1 MELLISALGSIAI
14 STPIIIVLL
23 IGIALALLRWR
34 RHPRVS
40 LLTLIA
46 SAVMIVSMIGAIFL
60 YAWMPMTMRDR
71 GWTSSQL
78 GAFFAA
84 VRIVNTLVDAAAWSM
99 VLCAIFGWRSQRQKQ
114 DFFPPA
120 PPTFGNEPREQ
131 RASPGFQQ

>member
-46 SAVMIVSMIGAIFL
+46 SAVMIVGMIGAIFL
-60 YAWMPMTMRDR
+60 YA
-71 GWTSSQL
+71 
-78 GAFFAA
+78 
-84 VRIVNTLVDAAAWSM
+84 
-99 VLCAIFGWRSQRQKQ
+99 
-114 DFFPPA
+114 
-120 PPTFGNEPREQ
+120 
-131 RASPGFQQ
+131 

>member
-1 MELLISALGSIAI
+1 MELLIHTLSGIAT

-23 IGIALALLRWR
+23 IGAALALARWR

-46 SAVMIVSMIGAIFL
+46 SAMMIVNLIGAIFL
-60 YAWMPMTMRDR
+60 YAWLPMTMLDR
-71 GWTSSQL
+71 GWTASQL
-78 GAFFAA
+78 GSLFT
-84 VRIVNTLVDAAAWSM
+84 VIRIVNTLIDAAAWSM
-99 VLCAIFGWRSQRQKQ
+99 VLCAIFGWRRQRQKQ

-131 RASPGFQQ
+131 NATPGFSQ